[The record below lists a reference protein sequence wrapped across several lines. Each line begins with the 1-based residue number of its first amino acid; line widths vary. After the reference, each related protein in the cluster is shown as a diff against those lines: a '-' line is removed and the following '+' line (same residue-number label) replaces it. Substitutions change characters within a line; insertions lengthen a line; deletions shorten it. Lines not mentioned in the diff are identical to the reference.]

1 MWKHSSHLSEQLRNN
16 NKRKI
21 LNRHKSCSWTWF
33 PFQITSL
40 DESNPLKSGTFDQY
54 LLFCELKLLS
64 CVQFYVD
71 LTEFTSVLKTV
82 GLTFHRLTLK
92 HDKKCI
98 QLFLFMNCGP
108 LCIIIIS
115 LMSISQ
121 FFTFNNLDC
130 STKFSP
136 KTKICIPS
144 CDISKL
150 KKNRIIIIKN
160 TIK

>member
-21 LNRHKSCSWTWF
+21 LNRHSHAVGLDF
-33 PFQITSL
+33 LFDQITSL
-40 DESNPLKSGTFDQY
+40 DGSNPLKSGTFDQY

-64 CVQFYVD
+64 CVQFYMD
-71 LTEFTSVLKTV
+71 LTEFTSILKTV
-82 GLTFHRLTLK
+82 GLMFHRLTLK
-92 HDKKCI
+92 RDKNSI
-98 QLFLFMNCGP
+98 QRFLFMNCGP
-108 LCIIIIS
+108 LYIIIIL

-136 KTKICIPS
+136 KTIVPLWHFKI
-144 CDISKL
+144 
-150 KKNRIIIIKN
+150 
-160 TIK
+160 